1 MSQEFATI
9 VLAGIGA
16 VLVIAG
22 LLFFLRPRWL
32 LGWLKGMAVFGV
44 MAVGA
49 YLLVIALNLHGYR
62 SLAGMQTV
70 ATISTQSQG
79 NQRWGVTFEPS
90 EQEPVVATLKG
101 DQWQVDARIIRFSG
115 PLRWL
120 GIGPAYR
127 MERLG
132 GRYTSLEQERNSPR
146 SVIGLSDS
154 VWVDI
159 WELDRQFDLPFVEG
173 VYGNAT
179 FMPMRDGAIFDVRL
193 SASGLV
199 AVPVNAE
206 AHKAVQY
213 W

>member
-9 VLAGIGA
+9 ALAGLGA

-22 LLFFLRPRWL
+22 LTFFLRPRWL
-32 LGWLKGMAVFGV
+32 LAWLKGMAVFGV
-44 MAVGA
+44 MTVGA
-49 YLLVIALNLHGYR
+49 YLLVIAFNLYSYQ

-70 ATISTQSQG
+70 ATVSTQEQG
-79 NQRWGVTFEPS
+79 AQRWGVTFEARNA
-90 EQEPVVATLKG
+90 QPVVATLRG
-101 DQWQVDARIIRFSG
+101 DQWQVDAKIIRFTG

-127 MERLG
+127 LERLG
-132 GRYTSLEQERNSPR
+132 GRYTSLEQERDLPR
-146 SVIGLSDS
+146 SVIGLSDT
-154 VWVDI
+154 VWADI

-179 FMPMRDGAIFDVRL
+179 FMPMRDGAAFDVRL
-193 SASGLV
+193 SGSGLV
-199 AVPVNAE
+199 AVPVNEE
-206 AHKAVQY
+206 ARKAVQY